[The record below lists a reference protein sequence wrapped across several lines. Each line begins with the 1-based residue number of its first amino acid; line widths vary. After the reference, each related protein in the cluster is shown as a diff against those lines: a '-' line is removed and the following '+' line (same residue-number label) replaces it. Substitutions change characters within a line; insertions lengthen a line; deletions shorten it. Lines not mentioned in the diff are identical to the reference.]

1 MMLYGAEGYALYWY
15 CIELI
20 AARVAPDN
28 ITFELKHDAEV
39 IGYHL
44 KIDTLK
50 VEKIMVEM
58 VNMGLFEQ
66 DDGRI
71 TCMKLAKRLDNT
83 LTQNKELKA
92 TLSNFNSLKAEEKRR
107 DEKRIDKNRDKDKDK
122 DKDCAGKKTP
132 APSRF
137 VKPSL
142 SELNSLITEK
152 GYIFDAEAFVNFYES
167 KGWMIGKNKMR
178 SWRAAA
184 GTWNTRLLKE
194 QKDGNNQ
201 QQKQRRETG
210 SEFAKG
216 IREFAERELGGK
228 VI

>member
-1 MMLYGAEGYALYWY
+1 
-15 CIELI
+15 
-20 AARVAPDN
+20 
-28 ITFELKHDAEV
+28 
-39 IGYHL
+39 
-44 KIDTLK
+44 
-50 VEKIMVEM
+50 MVEM

-92 TLSNFNSLKAEEKRR
+92 TLSNFNSLKAEEIRLDK
-107 DEKRIDKNRDKDKDK
+107 KRIDKNK

-152 GYIFDAEAFVNFYES
+152 GYIFDAEQFVNFYES
-167 KGWMIGKNKMR
+167 KGWMIGKTKMR
-178 SWRAAA
+178 SWRHAAA
-184 GTWNTRLLKE
+184 GWNSRLLKE
-194 QKDGNNQ
+194 RANANNQ
-201 QQKQRRETG
+201 QQQRRETAG
-210 SEFAKG
+210 EFG
-216 IREFAERELGGK
+216 EREREWTERELGGTI
-228 VI
+228 V